1 MVQIYDGIS
10 AYASFLARKF
20 FSYICP
26 WLQGLLCMRKSTVIS
41 RKTPLYFRRWARR
54 GYAAFASLGRQVKIC
69 RLRTDM
75 CEGEERKAHR
85 TTGCLD
91 EAVFRLQQSDV
102 DEELIPPEQRVEQ
115 LAVQSLVRAVVL
127 VYPASENSY
136 SIYNG
141 TGPLLSR
148 RGW

>member
-1 MVQIYDGIS
+1 
-10 AYASFLARKF
+10 
-20 FSYICP
+20 
-26 WLQGLLCMRKSTVIS
+26 MRKSTVIS

-115 LAVQSLVRAVVL
+115 LAVQSVVRAVVL

>member
-1 MVQIYDGIS
+1 
-10 AYASFLARKF
+10 
-20 FSYICP
+20 
-26 WLQGLLCMRKSTVIS
+26 MRKSTVIS

-91 EAVFRLQQSDV
+91 EAVFRLQQNNI
-102 DEELIPPEQRVEQ
+102 DEELIPPEQQAEQ
-115 LAVQSLVRAVVL
+115 LAVQSVVQAVAQ
-127 VYPASENSY
+127 VYPASEDSY
-136 SIYNG
+136 SIYNE
-141 TGPLLSR
+141 TGPLLSQK
-148 RGW
+148 GWQRACSV

>member
-1 MVQIYDGIS
+1 
-10 AYASFLARKF
+10 
-20 FSYICP
+20 
-26 WLQGLLCMRKSTVIS
+26 
-41 RKTPLYFRRWARR
+41 
-54 GYAAFASLGRQVKIC
+54 
-69 RLRTDM
+69 M

-85 TTGCLD
+85 ISGCLD

-102 DEELIPPEQRVEQ
+102 DEELIPPEQYIEQ
-115 LAVQSLVRAVVL
+115 LAMQSVVRAVAK

-148 RGW
+148 RG